1 MMDLA
6 QELNSMETNT
16 MQISTTTKTP
26 TPRRT
31 LTAPKTDSSAK
42 RSAGEIATD
51 IVYKSSRFAAGT
63 VGAAAGVVVGA
74 PFGGFKGAVS
84 EGNQLAPK
92 TVSRLR
98 TAGAF
103 IATGAALYAAY
114 SGMGAQIGLSP
125 VASYATAAL
134 AGPVAGSLVTSAAI
148 GLGEGVV
155 GGLAGTVEGSINFA
169 KSGAKSGTQA
179 VDWIVN
185 K

>member
-1 MMDLA
+1 M
-6 QELNSMETNT
+6 N
-16 MQISTTTKTP
+16 ISSSIKTT
-26 TPRRT
+26 TPRRAA
-31 LTAPKTDSSAK
+31 TAQQTSSSSNAG

-51 IVYKSSRFAAGT
+51 IVYKTSRFAAGT
-63 VGAAAGVVVGA
+63 VGATAGVVVGA

-84 EGNQLAPK
+84 EKNQLAPK

-125 VASYATAAL
+125 VASFATAAL

-148 GLGEGVV
+148 GLGEGVI
-155 GGLAGTVEGSINFA
+155 GGLSGTVEGSINFA
-169 KSGAKSGTQA
+169 KTGAKAGTQA